1 MMVQTVTGEI
11 SSSDLGFVLVHE
23 HVFHDLYEV
32 TVNSQLI
39 LNDENIARAEL
50 AAFKHAGGETLVEQ
64 TVYGMNPDPVALQ
77 RLARDVGINIV
88 IGTGFYWERFH
99 PPWLAHL
106 SEDDIV
112 ALLVRDLTDGF
123 PGTGVRA
130 GLLGEIGSG
139 HRAITPAEERVFR
152 AVARA
157 QREVNVPI
165 ATHAVFTRIGM
176 EQLRLLDASGA
187 NLEKVVI
194 GHADTVPDVAYQEAL
209 LREGVWIAYDCIGQ
223 LDKQTDEGRAD
234 AIMELVSRG
243 WTDRLLLSMD
253 IAKRGALRS
262 YGGGGYDYLITS
274 FLPLLRGRGADLELI
289 ERLTRLNPQR
299 LFS

>member
-1 MMVQTVTGEI
+1 MVQTVTGEVP
-11 SSSDLGFVLVHE
+11 SQELGFVLVHE
-23 HVFHDLYEV
+23 HIFHDLYDV

-39 LNDENIARAEL
+39 LNDENVARAEL
-50 AAFKHAGGETLVEQ
+50 AAFKDAGGETLVEQ
-64 TVYGMNPDPVALQ
+64 TVYGMNPNPVALR
-77 RLARDVGINIV
+77 RLAHDVGINIV
-88 IGTGFYWERFH
+88 AGTGFYWERFH
-99 PPWLAHL
+99 PPWLSHMT
-106 SEDDIV
+106 EDEIV
-112 ALLVRDLTDGF
+112 AVFLRDLTDGF
-123 PGTGVRA
+123 PGTGIRA

-139 HRAITPAEERVFR
+139 HRAITAAEERVFR
-152 AVARA
+152 AAARA

-165 ATHAVFTRIGM
+165 ATHAVFTQIGM
-176 EQLRLLDASGA
+176 EQVRLLDASGA

-194 GHADTVPDVAYQEAL
+194 GHTDTVPDVAYQEAL

-223 LDKQTDEGRAD
+223 LDKQSDESRAD
-234 AIMELVSRG
+234 AVMELVSRG

-274 FLPLLRGRGADLELI
+274 FIPLLRERGAETALI
-289 ERLTRLNPQR
+289 DRLTRANPQR

>member
-1 MMVQTVTGEI
+1 MVQTVTGEV
-11 SSSDLGFVLVHE
+11 SSRDLGFVLVHE

-39 LNDENIARAEL
+39 LNDESIARTEL
-50 AAFKHAGGETLVEQ
+50 AAFKQAGGETLVEQ
-64 TVYGMNPDPVALQ
+64 TVYGMNPDPLALQ
-77 RLARDVGINIV
+77 RMAHDVGINIV

-99 PPWLAHL
+99 PPWLA
-106 SEDDIV
+106 SMNEQEIV

-123 PGTGVRA
+123 PGTGIRA

-176 EQLRLLDASGA
+176 EQVRLLEASGA
-187 NLEKVVI
+187 NLDKVVV
-194 GHADTVPDVAYQEAL
+194 GHADTVPDVGYQEAL
-209 LREGVWIAYDCIGQ
+209 LQEGVWIAYDCIGQ

-243 WTDRLLLSMD
+243 WADRLLLSMD

-262 YGGGGYDYLITS
+262 YGGGGYDYLIAS
-274 FLPLLRGRGADLELI
+274 FLPLLRERGADPELI
-289 ERLTRLNPQR
+289 ETLTRFNPQR